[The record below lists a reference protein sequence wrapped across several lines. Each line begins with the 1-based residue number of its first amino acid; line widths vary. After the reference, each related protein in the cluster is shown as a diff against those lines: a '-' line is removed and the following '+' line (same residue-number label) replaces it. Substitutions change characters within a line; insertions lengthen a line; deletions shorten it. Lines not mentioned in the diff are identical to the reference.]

1 MKSRTNTT
9 WSMPSWRVKRTLE
22 RNRALLKALRTR
34 NTLAEEAP
42 NEWLARRGF
51 DFHFHTHITTTK
63 EGRLAVMCF
72 DEGYVVES
80 GGVVPLDQEM
90 EERVSTPAPLVRP

>member
-1 MKSRTNTT
+1 
-9 WSMPSWRVKRTLE
+9 
-22 RNRALLKALRTR
+22 
-34 NTLAEEAP
+34 
-42 NEWLARRGF
+42 
-51 DFHFHTHITTTK
+51 
-63 EGRLAVMCF
+63 MCF